1 MVSEIVQKE
10 AIEKMKNFGKGFPKK
25 RCSLWRPCR
34 RRWLTTWS
42 NNIKSEVQS
51 DAEEKRSTPSEIIE
65 AVDSGGASANVDM
78 WTDEYVQ
85 RNFLGI
91 TLHYEKEF
99 KLCDMILGLKSMD
112 FQKWNAD

>member
-1 MVSEIVQKE
+1 LVKVFL
-10 AIEKMKNFGKGFPKK
+10 KNGAVFGDHVDVDDLLPD
-25 RCSLWRPCR
+25 P
-34 RRWLTTWS
+34 TTLS
-42 NNIKSEVQS
+42 RKAKS
-51 DAEEKRSTPSEIIE
+51 DAEEKRSNPSEIIE

-91 TLHYEKEF
+91 TFHYEKEF